1 MVFWQKRKV
10 LSLYKKVLLRSQEE
24 MLTKRSVVST
34 HAMRKYLLLFAVC
47 LLFITFIFLL
57 APRRLHYFG
66 EDGGDGRYRF
76 LGNNKM
82 RERYLYKDVKTLLA
96 EFEGGGSQHPIADFL
111 ESKKEIVLLK
121 ENEKQLKRELEMLKK
136 VKQSK
141 SESTSSGD
149 VKTLVKMVQ
158 NLTSKVDLLS
168 KQMKTSLKGRE
179 EKAHITNLQD
189 VRQCENPFVLF
200 LVTSHSSNYDRRKM
214 IRQNWGNQDKYFQK
228 FNKRYNLTYDIYFSV
243 GTGKDRKSIEKTR
256 NESRV
261 FGDLLIVNRQEDF
274 YDLTRR
280 LMIAFEWSVSNCQ
293 YQYLFKID
301 DDIFVNIPNVFT
313 FLSNNTFKD
322 SFGLYAGD
330 MNKNAEVSRDSRSKY
345 AVTYDEWP
353 VETYPPYCSGGGF
366 ALSRSIVEK
375 IIPYYDW
382 ANPYKID
389 DVYVGMLIQRAKVRN
404 IILYEPAHRYQFWFY
419 NKPSNCEFI
428 PKSIVYHKVTD
439 FSCMRN
445 LTQQSTNQIEESLRM
460 IEYFRTRP
468 PPLWKLAKARVPSH
482 RHLPKVVMAEDNSWR
497 MK

>member
-1 MVFWQKRKV
+1 MVFWHRRKV

-24 MLTKRSVVST
+24 MLTKRPLAST
-34 HAMRKYLLLFAVC
+34 HVMRKYLLVFAVG
-47 LLFITFIFLL
+47 LLFTTFMFIL
-57 APRRLHYFG
+57 APRQLHS
-66 EDGGDGRYRF
+66 DGGDGRYRYQD
-76 LGNNKM
+76 NTKR

-96 EFEGGGSQHPIADFL
+96 EFEGSGSQEAIADFM
-111 ESKKEIVLLK
+111 ESRKQVVLLK
-121 ENEKQLKRELEMLKK
+121 EKEKQLKRELEMTKMK
-136 VKQSK
+136 DRKIK
-141 SESTSSGD
+141 SAKTDD
-149 VKTLVKMVQ
+149 VQGLVKMVQ
-158 NLTSKVDLLS
+158 NLSSKVDLLS

-189 VRQCENPFVLF
+189 VRQCKDPFILF
-200 LVTSHSSNYDRRKM
+200 LVTSHLSNYDRRKM
-214 IRQNWGNQDKYFQK
+214 IRQNWGNQDKFFQK
-228 FNKRYNLTYDIYFSV
+228 FNKRYNLTYDVYFNV
-243 GTGKDRKSIEKTR
+243 GTGKDRESIERTK

-261 FGDLLIVNRQEDF
+261 FGDLLIVDRQEDF

-280 LMIAFEWSVSNCQ
+280 LMIAFEWSVTNCQ
-293 YQYLFKID
+293 FQYLFKID
-301 DDIFVNIPNVFT
+301 DDIFVNIPNLFS

-330 MNKNAEVSRDSRSKY
+330 MNKNAEVNRDSRSKY
-345 AVTYDEWP
+345 VVTYDEWP

-366 ALSRSIVEK
+366 ALSRTIVEK
-375 IIPYYDW
+375 MIPYYDW

-419 NKPSNCEFI
+419 NKPSNCEYI
-428 PKSIVYHKVTD
+428 SKSIVYHKVIN

-445 LTQQSTNQIEESLRM
+445 LTQQSTNQIEDSLRM

-468 PPLWKLAKARVPSH
+468 PPLWKLAKASVPSH
-482 RHLPKVVMAEDNSWR
+482 RHLQKVFMAEDSSWR